1 MLTVTEI
8 GQGRANQGGTKIGPF
23 FDVLQ
28 HFSVFLLEIFN
39 IASQLSCEA
48 MFKISNENIEKCR
61 RKSKKGPILVLS

>member
-28 HFSVFLLEIFN
+28 HFSEFLLEIFN

-48 MFKISNENIEKCR
+48 MLKISSKIVQGCR
-61 RKSKKGPILVLS
+61 RESRRGPVLVLS